1 MNPRVAQLIGIILVI
16 LAGTMAFLV
25 YTTTS
30 GMATD
35 FGIKIASG
43 VIAWGILGLPE
54 LAIGLWLVSRGMRE
68 GRVGD
73 VSAKLVPL
81 VQKKGRISVDAAA
94 RELGVAPQAVS
105 EAAEKLAKR
114 QMPLVYLDQRAWE
127 IVSPRAVTLKESL
140 LHLLLAQRRM
150 TFDQISAVTEAKDEQ
165 IVDALKELSKEG
177 KFRGVIDEDSRVVY
191 TSEAVSQLPKAVT
204 SCPFCGGKLAKPV
217 LPGEEETC
225 PYCGRVIVNR
235 VGVK

>member
-1 MNPRVAQLIGIILVI
+1 LVI
-16 LAGTMAFLV
+16 LAGAMAFLV
-25 YTTTS
+25 YTATV
-30 GMATD
+30 GMAID
-35 FGIKIASG
+35 LGIKIASG
-43 VIAWGILGLPE
+43 AIGWGILGLPE

-81 VQKKGRISVDAAA
+81 VQKRGRISVDAAA
-94 RELGVAPQAVS
+94 RELGVTPQAVS
-105 EAAEKLAKR
+105 EAAEMLAKR
-114 QMPLVYLDQRAWE
+114 QMPQVYLDQRAWE

-150 TFDQISAVTEAKDEQ
+150 TFDQVSAVTEAKDEQ